1 MSDDTAPRIQ
11 FELPTVRSEA
21 PAIVLYMS
29 PPPSLNKLWSTMP
42 GKKRVRSP
50 EYNAWLHAQGW
61 HVKSQIVGMKPID
74 CRFDVLIEVPI
85 SRRDVGN
92 NEKGIMDLCEHV
104 GAVSNDGN
112 AASITIRQAQRDD
125 VMVAIWP
132 LPTMGGIRKA
142 AKPMR
147 IGRPRARKKAPG
159 LTWLRP

>member
-1 MSDDTAPRIQ
+1 MSDDPAPRVQ
-11 FELPTVRSEA
+11 FELPAERDGL
-21 PAIVLYMS
+21 PAVVLYMA

-50 EYNAWLHAQGW
+50 EYNAWLHTEGW
-61 HVKSQIVGMKPID
+61 RVRSQIVGMKPID

-104 GAVSNDGN
+104 GVVNNDGN
-112 AASITIRQAQRDD
+112 ASSITIRQAVRTD

-132 LPTMGGIRKA
+132 LPTMGGVRKA

-147 IGRPRARKKAPG
+147 VSRPRARKNKPG
-159 LTWLRP
+159 LNWIRP